1 MAVYNQNNNSNSTL
15 SIYVY
20 AEKLSASDT
29 ADEKSTNPSENEE
42 DDSEQGRHKISKAKL
57 KKSVNTARAIANIS
71 TRQLPNLV
79 IGQFATMT
87 GDSNYQAMVQ
97 RNVERFQDT
106 AQSIIGVGTT
116 AALLGPQAA
125 VFAAVGVAFSLAS
138 KYEQRNIETGLSQW
152 KAQQSINYAKAR
164 SGVDITDG
172 RTRLR

>member
-1 MAVYNQNNNSNSTL
+1 MAVYNQSNSNNSTL

-29 ADEKSTNPSENEE
+29 ADEKSTNPSDNEE
-42 DDSEQGRHKISKAKL
+42 DEEEGRHKINKAKI
-57 KKSVNTARAIANIS
+57 KKGVNMARTLANIT

-79 IGQFATMT
+79 IGQFGTMT

-106 AQSIIGVGTT
+106 AQSVIGVGTT
-116 AALLGPQAA
+116 AALLSPQVAA
-125 VFAAVGVAFSLAS
+125 FAAVGVAFSLAS